1 MASSTYFAL
10 SSNLRNRIDNAYITI
25 CRSLPDFQEP
35 PLKKRKL
42 NSPGSGG
49 GGFII
54 EDLDVADEID
64 VSQLPNIPIS
74 HVPTGLQLLDL
85 APDDEQVLAVF
96 RQAASGWD
104 DTVEMAHSEQSQ
116 VVSFDDWRAVCGI
129 LLEHHAEEY
138 ADSSDGEAGANSRA
152 MDIGDFEQ
160 HNSDRGGDDYEV
172 DDEDNASDDDY
183 VDESVPRQRRTR
195 GKKKMESETD
205 SDSDSGRGSR
215 YETCLETFALFF
227 EDATPEELLSKRIM
241 ISDVQRVAKL
251 LKEKLK
257 AEEIVE
263 MLEIFSTSPD
273 KSLNLADFE
282 QMMMVARLV

>member
-10 SSNLRNRIDNAYITI
+10 SSNMRNRIDNAYITI
-25 CRSLPDFQEP
+25 CRSLPDFEEP

-42 NSPGSGG
+42 NSPGPSG

-54 EDLDVADEID
+54 EDPPELNVADEID

-85 APDDEQVLAVF
+85 PPDDEQALDVF

-104 DTVEMAHSEQSQ
+104 DHTAQAEQSQ
-116 VVSFDDWRAVCGI
+116 TVSFDDWRAVCGI

-138 ADSSDGEAGANSRA
+138 ADSSDGGGS
-152 MDIGDFEQ
+152 DFEP
-160 HNSDRGGDDYEV
+160 HKPDRGGADYDE
-172 DDEDNASDDDY
+172 EDNHPSDDDF

-195 GKKKMESETD
+195 GKKKKMESD
-205 SDSDSGRGSR
+205 SDSDSGSGEGKPIRLTTR
-215 YETCLETFALFF
+215 QKETCLEAFTLFF
-227 EDATPEELLSKRIM
+227 ADATPEELPSKRIM

-257 AEEIVE
+257 AEEVGDHP
-263 MLEIFSTSPD
+263 LSFSLTLLLCRLLRCLRF
-273 KSLNLADFE
+273 SL
-282 QMMMVARLV
+282 ARPINP